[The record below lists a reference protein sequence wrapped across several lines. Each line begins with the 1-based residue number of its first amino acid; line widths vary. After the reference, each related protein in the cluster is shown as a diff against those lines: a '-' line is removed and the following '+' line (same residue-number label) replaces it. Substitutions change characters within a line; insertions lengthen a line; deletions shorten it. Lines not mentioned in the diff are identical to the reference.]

1 MLLNVLLLFQDAD
14 VELEGGVETISL
26 LDIVLQ
32 GGPLGIVIMA
42 TLLVLSIVSIYV
54 FIERYFTI
62 NRAAVI
68 DEDFMRKIRNH
79 VQAGNIEAATA
90 LCKNA
95 DTPISSM
102 VEKGLMRIGKP
113 LRDITVAIENTG
125 NLEIARLENRMSVLA
140 TISGAAPM
148 IGFFGTVTGMIIAF
162 YTMATENNVTPQALA
177 GGIYQALLTTA
188 FGLLIGILSFICYNF
203 LVSKVQKVIYRME
216 ATSVEFVDL
225 LQEPAS

>member
-1 MLLNVLLLFQDAD
+1 MLLNVLLLFQETS
-14 VELEGGVETISL
+14 VELEGGVEAISL
-26 LDIVLQ
+26 LDIILK
-32 GGPLGIVIMA
+32 GGVLGIVIMA
-42 TLLVLSIVSIYV
+42 VLLMLSILALYV
-54 FIERYFTI
+54 FIERFLTI
-62 NRAAVI
+62 NRASVV

-79 VQAGNIEAATA
+79 VQAGNIDAATA
-90 LCKNA
+90 LCHNA

-102 VEKGLMRIGKP
+102 IEKGLRRIGKP
-113 LRDITVAIENTG
+113 LRDITVAIENVG
-125 NLEIARLENRMSVLA
+125 NLEVARLENRMSVLA

-148 IGFFGTVTGMIIAF
+148 IGFFGTVTGMIMAF
-162 YTMATENNVTPQALA
+162 YTMATAESVSTQALA

-188 FGLLIGILSFICYNF
+188 FGLLVGIVSFIGYNF

>member
-14 VELEGGVETISL
+14 VELEGGVESISL

-54 FIERYFTI
+54 FVERYLTI

-79 VQAGNIEAATA
+79 VQAGNIEAAAA
-90 LCKNA
+90 LCQNA